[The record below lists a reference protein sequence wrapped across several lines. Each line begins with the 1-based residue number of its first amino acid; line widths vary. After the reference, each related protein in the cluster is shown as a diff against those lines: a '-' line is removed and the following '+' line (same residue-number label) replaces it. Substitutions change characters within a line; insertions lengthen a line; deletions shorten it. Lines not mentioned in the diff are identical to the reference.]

1 LASPPAD
8 AWMAWLI
15 GQARDAGLAPLPG
28 SVGPS
33 RSAGAVV
40 RVGRGRAG
48 PFRGDDGVEL
58 GPQQLLISAQQLNE
72 LLVRARRGIHAVGVQ
87 DPGHYSHPRQALIAC
102 RSSPLLVMEILRGLA
117 CSATGIC
124 KVSTPLS

>member
-1 LASPPAD
+1 
-8 AWMAWLI
+8 MAWLV
-15 GQARDAGLAPLPG
+15 GQAPAAGLAPPPG

-33 RSAGAVV
+33 RSAGTMAW
-40 RVGRGRAG
+40 VGRGRGG

-58 GPQQLLISAQQLNE
+58 GPQQLLISAQHLKE

-87 DPGHYSHPRQALIAC
+87 HLGHYSHPRQALMAC
-102 RSSPLLVMEILRGLA
+102 RSSPLLVTEILRGLA